1 MAVKKNRE
9 RELGLW
15 QTVAVVAVLAIGL
28 LVFLS
33 RMSLSVDQQQHQ
45 SRLAAIRAV
54 NNLDVDLNRAFTQTL
69 AGSGSTDSDGT
80 KEINDKLGAAL
91 HELENGPYALRGFS
105 PELDTALDA
114 FMETVESKFRLGF
127 EFQAGDSLLTQRL
140 INNLNALL
148 PYSDWVLRETPV
160 EQRGTVGAVLKDL
173 VNAVVNLAVVP
184 TATNTETVKAG
195 LARLAGYGGGAATPG
210 YGKAVASMQTLIQ
223 SVITD
228 KTDLVQKL
236 RGFLN
241 LPTGPQLEAVE
252 QAYQAWYQGEIDA
265 TNSYRTILVVYTGA
279 LLLALAFL
287 GFRLRQSYGALD
299 QANAGLTHAN
309 RTLESQVQERT
320 KDLRGALSELRES
333 QAQLV
338 QSEKMASLGQMVAGV
353 AHEINTPLGYARG
366 NARIVRNTLGEIRGL
381 CESQGR
387 ALSLLNAAN
396 ASEEEV
402 AGAIAVAEA
411 QRQELNP
418 DELMGDLESLLL
430 DADHG
435 LVQIA
440 DLVSSLKD
448 FSRVD
453 RSRTDVFDLNAGIDS
468 AIKICNNQLKNR
480 VEVIREF
487 GTLPE
492 IECSPSQIN
501 QVFLNLINNAG
512 QAIQGEGHITIR
524 TAAEPGG
531 VVVRVSDT
539 GCGMSEEV
547 KQRIFEPFFTTK
559 PVGQGTGL
567 GLSIVFRIIEEHGGR
582 IAVDSTV
589 GKGTTFS
596 VHLPLLQP
604 RLAEAEASNE
614 SGAASA
620 LAA

>member
-1 MAVKKNRE
+1 VGHA
-9 RELGLW
+9 GHH
-15 QTVAVVAVLAIGL
+15 LA
-28 LVFLS
+28 
-33 RMSLSVDQQQHQ
+33 
-45 SRLAAIRAV
+45 
-54 NNLDVDLNRAFTQTL
+54 
-69 AGSGSTDSDGT
+69 
-80 KEINDKLGAAL
+80 
-91 HELENGPYALRGFS
+91 
-105 PELDTALDA
+105 
-114 FMETVESKFRLGF
+114 
-127 EFQAGDSLLTQRL
+127 
-140 INNLNALL
+140 
-148 PYSDWVLRETPV
+148 
-160 EQRGTVGAVLKDL
+160 QRGHLL
-173 VNAVVNLAVVP
+173 
-184 TATNTETVKAG
+184 
-195 LARLAGYGGGAATPG
+195 RLH
-210 YGKAVASMQTLIQ
+210 
-223 SVITD
+223 
-228 KTDLVQKL
+228 
-236 RGFLN
+236 
-241 LPTGPQLEAVE
+241 QL
-252 QAYQAWYQGEIDA
+252 
-265 TNSYRTILVVYTGA
+265 
-279 LLLALAFL
+279 
-287 GFRLRQSYGALD
+287 RLRQSYGELD
-299 QANAGLTHAN
+299 KANDGLKIAN

-320 KDLRGALSELRES
+320 KDLRGAITELRES

-366 NARIVRNTLGEIRGL
+366 NARIVRNTLGEIRML
-381 CESQGR
+381 CATQGR

-402 AGAIAVAEA
+402 ATAIAEAEA
-411 QRQELNP
+411 QRQEMQP

-453 RSRTDVFDLNAGIDS
+453 RSRTDVFDLNAGIES

-487 GTLPE
+487 GSLPE

-524 TAAEPGG
+524 TATEKGG
-531 VVVRVSDT
+531 VVVKVTDT
-539 GCGMSEEV
+539 GIGMSEAV
-547 KQRIFEPFFTTK
+547 KKRIFEPFFTTK

-567 GLSIVFRIIEEHGGR
+567 GLSIVFRIIEEHHGR
-582 IAVDSTV
+582 IEVESTP

-604 RLAEAEASNE
+604 RSAESEASNE
-614 SGAASA
+614 AGATTA

>member
-1 MAVKKNRE
+1 MAIKKDRE

-15 QTVAVVAVLAIGL
+15 QTVTLVAVLAIGL
-28 LVFLS
+28 LAFLS
-33 RMSLSVDQQQHQ
+33 RMSLSVDQEQHQ
-45 SRLAAIRAV
+45 ARLAAIRAV

-69 AGSGSTDSDGT
+69 AGSGDAPVDD
-80 KEINDKLGAAL
+80 KQQINEKLGAAL
-91 HELENGPYALRGFS
+91 HELENGPTALRGIS
-105 PELDTALDA
+105 PELDAALDA
-114 FMETVESKFRLGF
+114 FLETVESKFKLGF
-127 EFQAGDSLLTQRL
+127 EFQAEDQLRTQRL

-160 EQRGTVGAVLKDL
+160 EQRATVATVLKDV
-173 VNAVVNLAVVP
+173 VNAGVNLAVVP
-184 TATNTETVKAG
+184 TATNTDAVKAG
-195 LARLAGYGGGAATPG
+195 MAKLSVYGGGAA
-210 YGKAVASMQTLIQ
+210 YARAVASMQTLIT

-228 KTDLVQKL
+228 KLALVEKL
-236 RGFLN
+236 KGFLN
-241 LPTGPQLEAVE
+241 LPTGPQLAAVE
-252 QAYQAWYQGEIDA
+252 QAYQGWYQAEIGA
-265 TNSYRTILVVYTGA
+265 TNRYRIVLVAYTAA
-279 LLLALAFL
+279 LLLALAYL
-287 GFRLRQSYGALD
+287 GLRLRQSYGALD
-299 QANAGLTHAN
+299 QANEGLKQAN

-320 KDLRGALSELRES
+320 KDLRGAIHELRES

-396 ASEEEV
+396 ASEEEITR
-402 AGAIAVAEA
+402 AIAEAET
-411 QRQELNP
+411 QRQELQP
-418 DELMGDLESLLL
+418 DELMADLESLLL

-453 RSRTDVFDLNAGIDS
+453 RSRTDVFDLNAGIES

-480 VEVIREF
+480 VEVVREF
-487 GTLPE
+487 GSLPE

-512 QAIQGEGHITIR
+512 QAIQGEGRITIR
-524 TAAEPGG
+524 TAAEKDA
-531 VVVRVSDT
+531 VVVNVIDT
-539 GCGMSEEV
+539 GSGMSAEV

-567 GLSIVFRIIEEHGGR
+567 GLSIVFRIVEEHGGR
-582 IAVDSTV
+582 IEVESTL
-589 GKGTTFS
+589 GKGTVFTLR
-596 VHLPLLQP
+596 LPLVQA
-604 RLAEAEASNE
+604 RGAGAEASNE
-614 SGAASA
+614 SAGAAA